1 MKSAIQKIY
10 VIPDKQE
17 KEQLDRLSQ
26 LVWSLFSYVN
36 LTSNLYVIGP
46 DLVNGMPQVEAIQK
60 VVNGFLRANL
70 FARLY
75 VHFVH
80 RHPQATMEEI
90 DFYYQY
96 YYQNWKR
103 ATREFDREAYMHQEI
118 PRLMLLPVIIPDGR
132 TEPNALIGLL
142 GALKSAFMIPGL
154 YLNQGTSFLA
164 SHEDLLAKAEKVYY
178 GHGHSG
184 QPADILC
191 NLCHEDILHDTSARL
206 EPNPVSMAEPC
217 PAALIISAKEGKIYA
232 CMDAFL
238 KNEPLAGMDA
248 ELDVEAMMAGYH
260 ECRKAQRGCLTCR
273 ERVVQSF
280 SDLSLPQ
287 GALHQVG
294 DLLYH
299 FGTLHQETENHVQAV
314 KRYEKSLK
322 LSPVE
327 EADPVHFR
335 LGVSYTKIGRYDDA
349 LEAFSSA
356 EKTYRDQYYFHFYTG
371 LCYFEKGDYPVAI
384 EKFSQAADMKPQQ
397 EDMVRVLMYLGTCCN
412 CLGEYE
418 EALVHLKRARHQASD
433 VKEIY
438 SALGFSYFQLKDY
451 DQAIEHL
458 RVAVELDPHSA
469 IDYASLG
476 ANYREKGDMS
486 MAIGMYEK
494 ALAFDPSM
502 TSAQGNLER
511 LKETVHEQQLLPL
524 ENDLGY
530 HFKDRG
536 FLCEALRH
544 SSYVNEQREPA
555 LKDNERLEF
564 LGDAVLD
571 LVVTHT
577 LMHHFPETRE
587 GDLSR
592 MRATIVNESQLAMVG
607 QKLHIGEYLLLG
619 RGEALSHGE
628 EKSSI
633 LADALEAVIGAV
645 YLDGGLEAAFGV
657 VDRQFSEL
665 MVHVGERL
673 SAEDFKSRLQEFVQA
688 KFKTIPE
695 YRVEAESGPDHDKKF
710 EIRLTVGT
718 FLTTRGTGKSKKAAE
733 QAAARVALDKLQ
745 GAAE

>member
-1 MKSAIQKIY
+1 MKPTIEKIY
-10 VIPDKQE
+10 VIPDKQD
-17 KEQLDRLSQ
+17 KGQLDRLCG
-26 LVWSLFSYVN
+26 LLWRLFPYVN
-36 LTSNLYVIGP
+36 LGSNLYVIGP
-46 DLVNGMPQVEAIQK
+46 DLIDGMPQVESIQK

-80 RHPQATMEEI
+80 RPPQATAEEI
-90 DFYYQY
+90 DFYYDY

-103 ATREFDREAYMHQEI
+103 ATREFDQEGYMHQEI
-118 PRLMLLPVIIPDGR
+118 PRAMLLPVMIPDDR
-132 TEPNALIGLL
+132 VDPNALTGLV

-154 YLNQGTSFLA
+154 YLDQSTSFLA

-184 QPADILC
+184 QPADIVC
-191 NLCHEDILHDTSARL
+191 NLCREDILHDTSARL
-206 EPNPVSMAEPC
+206 EPDPGSMPEPC
-217 PAALIISAKEGKIYA
+217 PAMLIIAAKEGKIYP

-238 KNEPLAGMDA
+238 KKEPLAGLDG
-248 ELDVEAMMAGYH
+248 ELDVEALMARYG
-260 ECRKAQRGCLTCR
+260 ERRNAQRGCLACR
-273 ERVVQSF
+273 EGAVVSC
-280 SDLSLPQ
+280 SDLPLPPE
-287 GALHQVG
+287 ALHEVG

-299 FGTLHQETENHVQAV
+299 FGTLHQEAEDHIQAV
-314 KRYEKSLK
+314 KRYEKSLQ
-322 LSPVE
+322 LSPAVE
-327 EADPVHFR
+327 AAPVHFR
-335 LGVSYTKIGRYDDA
+335 LGVSYAKMGRYDDA
-349 LEAFSSA
+349 LEAFGNA
-356 EKTYRDQYYFHFYTG
+356 EKMYRDQYYFHFYTG
-371 LCYFEKGDYPVAI
+371 LCYFEKGEYPKAV
-384 EKFSQAADMKPQQ
+384 EKFSQAAEMKPQQ
-397 EDMVRVLMYLGTCCN
+397 EDAVRILMYLGTCYN

-418 EALVHLKRARHQASD
+418 QALVPLERAKQQAGG

-438 SALGFSYFQLKDY
+438 STLGFSYFQLKDY
-451 DQAIEHL
+451 DQAIAHL
-458 RVAVELDPHSA
+458 GAAVELDPHSA

-476 ANYREKGDMS
+476 ANYREKGDTK
-486 MAIGMYEK
+486 MAIAMYEE
-494 ALAFDPSM
+494 ALALDPSM
-502 TSAQGNLER
+502 TSAKANLEK
-511 LKETVHEQQLLPL
+511 LKRTEHEQQLLSL

-571 LVVTHT
+571 VVVTHT
-577 LMHHFPETRE
+577 LMNHFPETRE

-592 MRATIVNESQLAMVG
+592 MRATIVNESQLAMVA

-633 LADALEAVIGAV
+633 LADTLEAVIGAV
-645 YLDGGLEAAFGV
+645 YLDSGLEAAFEV

-665 MVHVGERL
+665 MANVGERL
-673 SAEDFKSRLQEFVQA
+673 STEDFKSRLQELVQA
-688 KFKTIPE
+688 RFKTIPE
-695 YRVEAESGPDHDKKF
+695 YRVEGESGPDHDKQF
-710 EIRLTVGT
+710 EIRLTVGS

-745 GAAE
+745 SASE